1 MKPGADSFARWIS
14 IIHRYGHAFFNQQM
28 AADGI
33 GSGHIT
39 VFHHLAK
46 NPGLSQ
52 DKLSELTTL
61 DKTTVARA
69 VKKLVELGYIHR
81 ETDPTDRR
89 CHRLYLTPACQDL
102 MPKIKRVIGEWNRVI
117 SQDLSPEEKE
127 QLAQGLERMAENA
140 RACKDALT
148 DKTRS

>member
-14 IIHRYGHAFFNQQM
+14 IIHRCGHAFFNQQM

-33 GSGHIT
+33 SSGHIS
-39 VFHHLAK
+39 FIHHLAK

-69 VKKLVELGYIHR
+69 VKKLVELGYVYR

-102 MPKIKRVIGEWNRVI
+102 MPQIKRVIGEWNRII
-117 SQDLSPEEKE
+117 SQNLSQEEKAR
-127 QLAQGLERMAENA
+127 LAQGLEQMSQNA
-140 RACKDALT
+140 LACKDALT
-148 DKTRS
+148 DKTKL